1 MSWKSMLM
9 AAAVATGEEDEEFE
23 LEVIT
28 EHDASEIRALIRD
41 QIAAFRAG
49 DAARAWRLSSDAIHQ
64 TFGEPE
70 RLLAVIR
77 GKYEPILRLRQ
88 ITFGDWQITPD
99 GVGLELD
106 VVDDSLRRHHIL
118 YLVVRD
124 EKYAWKVNGAVI
136 VPERELAL
144 AA

>member
-9 AAAVATGEEDEEFE
+9 AAAVASVDEEEEFE

-28 EHDASEIRALIRD
+28 EHDAAEIRMIIRE
-41 QIAAFRAG
+41 QLAAFRAG
-49 DAARAWRLSSDAIHQ
+49 DAPRAWRLSSDAIHQ
-64 TFGEPE
+64 TFTEPD

-77 GKYEPILRLRQ
+77 TKYEPLLRLKQ
-88 ITFGDWQITPD
+88 LTFGDWQITPD
-99 GVGLELD
+99 GVGLELE
-106 VVDDSLRRHHIL
+106 VVDDKLRRHHVL

-124 EKYAWKVNGAVI
+124 DRHAWKVNGAVI
-136 VPERELAL
+136 VPQRELAE